1 MSGDAVAVTS
11 SHGHSRS
18 TPACDSFPRFVPRFT
33 ANTHLKVHSFQSPQ
47 FDMIRPTVPR
57 LVPSFGVRT
66 SASPSHKTK
75 SKGGDGKR
83 NACADPNKDSAP
95 AQLSVSSSLHR
106 VLSSSANKVTRNAA
120 TPTCQRPVGSGRPQ
134 TGTKAQG
141 EGFQQKS
148 SNGTPLALY
157 RPTLYTTV
165 SKTHTNGFHSA
176 TISVK
181 SSSSLLE
188 SVESANRKSSLV
200 VKQFPATRP
209 GLVRVQGTI
218 NSSCPLARPALANQP
233 VGIPENTSDPR
244 FAPLHA
250 AASSSILG
258 NARLASSQ
266 MTSSSSIRDGISPI
280 LPVQREANDMAE
292 VACRKRR
299 VSCF

>member
-1 MSGDAVAVTS
+1 
-11 SHGHSRS
+11 
-18 TPACDSFPRFVPRFT
+18 
-33 ANTHLKVHSFQSPQ
+33 
-47 FDMIRPTVPR
+47 MIRPTVPR

-141 EGFQQKS
+141 EGLQQKS
-148 SNGTPLALY
+148 SNGTPLAPY

-165 SKTHTNGFHSA
+165 SKTHTNGSHSG

-181 SSSSLLE
+181 SSSSLE

-209 GLVRVQGTI
+209 GLVRVQGAI
-218 NSSCPLARPALANQP
+218 SSSFPLARPALANQP

-266 MTSSSSIRDGISPI
+266 MTSSCSIRDGISPI